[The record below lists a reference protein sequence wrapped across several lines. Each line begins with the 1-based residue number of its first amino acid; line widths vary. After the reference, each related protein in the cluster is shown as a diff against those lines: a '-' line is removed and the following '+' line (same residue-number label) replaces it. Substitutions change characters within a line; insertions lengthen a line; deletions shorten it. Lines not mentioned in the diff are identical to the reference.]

1 MKRILLIAF
10 LLVSRLYT
18 NAQDC
23 CLQAYTSVTNTPFK
37 CLSDVNTKIN
47 GHPISEFS
55 PGGSS
60 SVKITNSN
68 GQLQVIN
75 FSETPKTYGSEV
87 YGFNGKMVRVYTRNI
102 IVTVPPGFIS
112 PQTYVVDDGCNV
124 VCSWAVSQPICVTF
138 PCPPMNGNSCNNPS
152 FFTTAAKLDY
162 IPPVGNFVCMAN
174 TQDSVTIPESPML
187 GQSLKISKN
196 DLSAGGNTSLPTSG
210 GVIVSP
216 EPDHH
221 IISGAP
227 KPARTYG
234 GGVYVYNGRRV
245 KVYTHTKIQPFV
257 TGGGLMRL
265 VVVLDENCNY
275 VGHWQWNQVMC
286 PVAPCYPF
294 FSSSSS
300 IASFFSTAALEGGQ

>member
-1 MKRILLIAF
+1 MKKILLTTS
-10 LLVSRLYT
+10 LVLSLFCAS
-18 NAQDC
+18 AQEC
-23 CLQAYTSVTNTPFK
+23 CLKAYTSLTNTPFK
-37 CLSDVNTKIN
+37 CLSDPNTRIADR
-47 GHPISEFS
+47 PISEFVK
-55 PGGSS
+55 GGSS
-60 SVKITNSN
+60 RVNIATSN
-68 GQLQVIN
+68 GQLQTVN
-75 FSETPKTYGSEV
+75 FSETPKSYGSET
-87 YGFNGKMVRVYTRNI
+87 YGFNGKMVQVLTRNI

-162 IPPVGNFVCMAN
+162 TPPVGNFVCMAN

-196 DLSAGGNTSLPTSG
+196 DLSAGGNTYLPTSS

-221 IISGAP
+221 TISGAP

-245 KVYTHTKIQPFV
+245 KVYTHTKTQPFV

-286 PVAPCYPF
+286 PVAPCYPV
-294 FSSSSS
+294 FSYSTS
-300 IASFFSTAALEGGQ
+300 IASFFSTAALEEGQ